1 MIRGYRWWSLS
12 SSLRRWS
19 WSVSLAMVV
28 FSGNVSTCSAGNM
41 SLPGS
46 FAVSPTGAATYSI
59 PIALPPGTA
68 GVDPSLSLDY
78 NSNVGNGLLG
88 IGWSLSGLPSITRCS
103 RTMAQDGA
111 VSGVNYDANDRFCMD
126 GQRLV
131 AISGAYG
138 ADGTQYRTEVD
149 TFSKIISHSSA
160 GSGPAWFE
168 VHTKSGQTMEFGNT
182 IDSRVLAQGR
192 ASARVWSVNKVSDS
206 KSNYFSVTYTNDA
219 ANGQYYPSRIDYTG
233 NVAGTL
239 APYNSVQFVY
249 ATRPDIVPQYQA
261 ASATQLTVRLTD
273 VKTYAGTS
281 LVSDYRLA
289 YQQSGAANRSRV
301 TSVTACD
308 ASGNCL
314 PSTTIAWTNPTSS
327 FPARNQWSNSFGAT
341 SWSAFPR
348 MLADVNGDGLL
359 DIVGFASDGV
369 RVALNTGTSFATDQV
384 WNNGYGAASWP
395 DQNTSPRM
403 LADVNG
409 DGLPD
414 IVGFASD
421 GVRVS
426 LNTGTS
432 FGSAQ
437 VWSNNFG
444 AANWTDQ
451 NTYPRMLVDAN
462 GDGLPDVVGFSSS
475 GVQVALNTGTS
486 FATAQV
492 WNAGFAAGSWP
503 NQTSYTRMLVDVN
516 GDGLPDVVGFASSG
530 VLVALNTGTSFAS
543 AQLWTANFSVAS
555 WPDQNTYPRIL
566 ADVNGDG
573 LQDIVGFG
581 SSGVQVA
588 LNTGT
593 SFASG
598 QIWNTGFA
606 AGSWPDQNTYPRIL
620 ADVNG
625 DGLPDIIGFASD
637 GARVSL
643 NTGTSFASPQLWN
656 TGYNVA
662 SWTDQ
667 NTYPR
672 MMADLLGT
680 GYQGILGFSSSGVIV
695 STNSASSP
703 LDLVSSITSGLGA
716 TTTIS
721 YVPSTSTSTVTKGTG
736 TVFPMMD
743 LMLPLY
749 VVSRVDASNAI
760 GGTYS
765 SSYTYSGGRIDIRGR
780 GFLGFAQTSV
790 KDLQTSITDTTT
802 YRQDFPY
809 NGLVASA
816 TRALNSQ
823 TLGQSTNT
831 YQFANASGGTTIS
844 PSSAPYRVSL
854 SQNVSSGADL
864 DGSAL
869 PTVTTANQYDTYN
882 NATQVAVSTPDGF
895 SKTTTNTFTNDAT
908 NWYLGRLTRASV
920 ANVAP

>member
-1 MIRGYRWWSLS
+1 
-12 SSLRRWS
+12 
-19 WSVSLAMVV
+19 
-28 FSGNVSTCSAGNM
+28 
-41 SLPGS
+41 
-46 FAVSPTGAATYSI
+46 
-59 PIALPPGTA
+59 
-68 GVDPSLSLDY
+68 
-78 NSNVGNGLLG
+78 
-88 IGWSLSGLPSITRCS
+88 
-103 RTMAQDGA
+103 
-111 VSGVNYDANDRFCMD
+111 
-126 GQRLV
+126 
-131 AISGAYG
+131 
-138 ADGTQYRTEVD
+138 
-149 TFSKIISHSSA
+149 
-160 GSGPAWFE
+160 
-168 VHTKSGQTMEFGNT
+168 
-182 IDSRVLAQGR
+182 
-192 ASARVWSVNKVSDS
+192 
-206 KSNYFSVTYTNDA
+206 
-219 ANGQYYPSRIDYTG
+219 
-233 NVAGTL
+233 
-239 APYNSVQFVY
+239 
-249 ATRPDIVPQYQA
+249 
-261 ASATQLTVRLTD
+261 
-273 VKTYAGTS
+273 
-281 LVSDYRLA
+281 
-289 YQQSGAANRSRV
+289 
-301 TSVTACD
+301 
-308 ASGNCL
+308 
-314 PSTTIAWTNPTSS
+314 
-327 FPARNQWSNSFGAT
+327 
-341 SWSAFPR
+341 
-348 MLADVNGDGLL
+348 
-359 DIVGFASDGV
+359 
-369 RVALNTGTSFATDQV
+369 
-384 WNNGYGAASWP
+384 
-395 DQNTSPRM
+395 
-403 LADVNG
+403 
-409 DGLPD
+409 
-414 IVGFASD
+414 
-421 GVRVS
+421 
-426 LNTGTS
+426 
-432 FGSAQ
+432 
-437 VWSNNFG
+437 
-444 AANWTDQ
+444 
-451 NTYPRMLVDAN
+451 
-462 GDGLPDVVGFSSS
+462 
-475 GVQVALNTGTS
+475 
-486 FATAQV
+486 
-492 WNAGFAAGSWP
+492 
-503 NQTSYTRMLVDVN
+503 
-516 GDGLPDVVGFASSG
+516 VVGFASSG